1 MTDATAINRPSL
13 DELLEMYGKMVLTRI
28 MEEGLFREHRA
39 GNIRGPIHTCDG
51 QEAVG
56 VGVTAVL
63 NREDTITSTH
73 RGHAHFIGK
82 GVETGAL
89 MAEIYG
95 RETGTCR
102 GRAGHMLVADASHG
116 LLGASAIVGGGPPLT
131 VGQALAFQCQG
142 QGRVAVTFFGDGASH
157 NGMVHEAMNIAG
169 LWKLP
174 AIFVCENNQYG
185 LTVAAR
191 RQTAIEDIVVRAAGY
206 GMPGVKVDGN
216 DAVAVYRAAA
226 AAVARARA
234 GEGPTL
240 IEAKTYR
247 LKGFSTTDLGG
258 YQPEEEVSAW
268 RARDPI
274 ARLRARLA
282 EEVGAGELDRIEGA
296 AAQTLAAAFAF
307 ATESP
312 VTPLDDLFVDEY
324 VTADASHG

>member
-1 MTDATAINRPSL
+1 MTDAATTNRPSQ
-13 DELLEMYGKMVLTRI
+13 DELLEMYAKMYLTRI
-28 MEEGLFREHRA
+28 MEEALFREHRA

-56 VGVTAVL
+56 IGVTAVL
-63 NREDTITSTH
+63 TDEDTITSTH
-73 RGHAHFIGK
+73 RGHAHFVGK
-82 GVETGAL
+82 GIETNAL

-116 LLGASAIVGGGPPLT
+116 VVGASAIVGGGPPLT
-131 VGQALAFQCQG
+131 VGHALAFQCEG
-142 QGRVAVTFFGDGASH
+142 KGRVAVTFFGDGASH
-157 NGMVHEAMNIAG
+157 NGMVHEAMNVAG
-169 LWKLP
+169 VWKLP
-174 AIFVCENNQYG
+174 AIFVCEHNQYG
-185 LTVAAR
+185 LTVASR

-216 DAVAVYRAAA
+216 DVVAVYRAAA
-226 AAVARARA
+226 EAVARARA

-258 YQPEEEVSAW
+258 YQPEEEVEAW

-274 ARLRARLA
+274 TRLRGELVA
-282 EEVGAGELDRIEGA
+282 EVGTGELDRIEGEA
-296 AAQTLAAAFAF
+296 TETLEAAFAF

-312 VTPLDDLFVDEY
+312 VTPLEDLFVDEFFD
-324 VTADASHG
+324 AEASHG